1 MTVRRGGGARLAPLT
16 MALATAAAL
25 AVGCGPTTPTPL
37 STVVPTA
44 SPSPAGSSVAT
55 ASAPA
60 SASASAGPSAA
71 ASPTEPGET
80 GPPLPAG
87 VIVDPGLLEVLPAEV
102 DGVGLQPDPD
112 TAAEVA
118 ADPMLAESALSL
130 AVALAVAPG
139 ASGGENLAVANVIR
153 LRPDVFDEVFYRG
166 WRDAYNE
173 AACAV
178 AGGVESESQ
187 DEIGG
192 RQTQIATCAGG
203 ALTYHTFLVDQGF
216 LISITASGERRLGEL
231 ILESVAG

>member
-1 MTVRRGGGARLAPLT
+1 MTVRRAGGPRLAVLT
-16 MALATAAAL
+16 IALATAAGL
-25 AVGCGPTTPTPL
+25 AAGCGPTTPTPS
-37 STVVPTA
+37 STVVPQA
-44 SPSPAGSSVAT
+44 SPSPTGSSVAS
-55 ASAPA
+55 ASAP
-60 SASASAGPSAA
+60 ASASAGPSAA
-71 ASPTEPGET
+71 ASPTVPDES

-87 VIVDPGLLEVLPAEV
+87 VIVDAGLLEVLPAEV
-102 DGVGLQPDPD
+102 DGVRLQPDPD

-130 AVALAVAPG
+130 AVTVAVAPG
-139 ASGGENLAVANVIR
+139 ASGDEDLAVANVMR
-153 LRPDVFDEVFYRG
+153 LRPDVFEEEFYRG

-192 RQTQIATCAGG
+192 RQTHIGACAGG

-216 LISITASGERRLGEL
+216 LISITATGERRLGEL